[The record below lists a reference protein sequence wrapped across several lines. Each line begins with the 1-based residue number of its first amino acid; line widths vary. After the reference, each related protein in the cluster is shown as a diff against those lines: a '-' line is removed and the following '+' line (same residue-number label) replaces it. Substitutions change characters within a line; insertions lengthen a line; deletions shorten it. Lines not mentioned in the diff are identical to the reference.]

1 MQTNPGQPYGNSSRN
16 PLLGPGTIQT
26 DISAFKR
33 FSLFDRASLLYRAE
47 LFNLFNRT
55 NLGNPNGTLG
65 NANFG
70 RITSAGA
77 PRQVQMAPKAGVL
90 NLRSSTSH
98 P

>member
-1 MQTNPGQPYGNSSRN
+1 MFFNTAAYAQVPAGQPYGTSRRN

-33 FSLFDRASLLYRAE
+33 FAIYRGSSLVFRSE

-65 NANFG
+65 AANFG
-70 RITSAGA
+70 AITSAGT
-77 PRQVQMAPKAGVL
+77 PRQVQFALKFEF
-90 NLRSSTSH
+90 
-98 P
+98 